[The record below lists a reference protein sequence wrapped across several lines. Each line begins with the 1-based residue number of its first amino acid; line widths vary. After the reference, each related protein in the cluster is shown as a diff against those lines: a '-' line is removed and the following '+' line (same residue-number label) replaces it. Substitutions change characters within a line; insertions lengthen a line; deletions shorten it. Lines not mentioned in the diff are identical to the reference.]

1 MNNNIT
7 IRTATPDDAKGLL
20 EIYGPYIENT
30 AITFEYTV
38 PTVEEFAERI
48 RKTLEKYPYLVAMDG
63 EQIVGYAY
71 ANQFHTRA
79 ALSWAVEASIYLDSA
94 YRQNGIGRQLYALLE
109 DILKKQNVTNL
120 YVSIADIDR
129 VDEHLTNASI
139 KFHEKLGFKLNA
151 RFTKCGYKFGKWYD
165 LVYME
170 KFIGVHEGEM
180 PGPAAFDEIRK
191 YFTL

>member
-7 IRTATPDDAKGLL
+7 IRTATPDDAKRLL

-63 EQIVGYAY
+63 DRIVGYAY
-71 ANQFHTRA
+71 AGQFHTRA
-79 ALSWAVEASIYLDSA
+79 ALSWAVEASIYLDST

-120 YVSIADIDR
+120 YVSIASTDR
-129 VDEHLTNASI
+129 VDEHLNDASI
-139 KFHEKLGFKLNA
+139 RFHERLGFKLNA

-165 LVYME
+165 LIYME
-170 KFIGVHEGEM
+170 KFIGVHEDGMAELST
-180 PGPAAFDEIRK
+180 FEDIRK
-191 YFTL
+191 HFGI